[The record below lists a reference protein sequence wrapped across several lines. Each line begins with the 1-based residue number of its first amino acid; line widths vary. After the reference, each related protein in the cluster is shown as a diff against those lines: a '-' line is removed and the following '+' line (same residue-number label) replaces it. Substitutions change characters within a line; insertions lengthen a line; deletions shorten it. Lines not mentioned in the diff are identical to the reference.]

1 MTSVEATAQ
10 PAPRRP
16 YDVVMKEVGSTVATL
31 RKNLEGGDAG
41 AVAADAGR
49 LERLFKETEDF
60 WTPFRTRDALD
71 AAKGARDL
79 SGTIA
84 AAAKEKD
91 VQKARTASAGLGR
104 FCTACHN
111 SHREQMPDKSYRIR
125 P

>member
-1 MTSVEATAQ
+1 MK
-10 PAPRRP
+10 
-16 YDVVMKEVGSTVATL
+16 DVGATVATL
-31 RKNLEGGDAG
+31 RKNLDAG
-41 AVAADAGR
+41 EAGSVAADAGK

-60 WTPFRTRDALD
+60 WMPFKTRDALD
-71 AAKGARDL
+71 AARSARDL

-84 AAAKEKD
+84 AAAREKD
-91 VQKARTASAGLGR
+91 VQKARTAAAGLGR